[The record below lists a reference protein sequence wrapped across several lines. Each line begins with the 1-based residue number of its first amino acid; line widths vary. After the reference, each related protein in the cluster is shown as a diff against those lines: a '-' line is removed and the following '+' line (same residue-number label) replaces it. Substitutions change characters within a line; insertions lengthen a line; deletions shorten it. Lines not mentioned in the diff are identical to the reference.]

1 MSAEQVSVYQNLII
15 VKDVKSERMSQYIL
29 TLIPSKAYD
38 ARYGSSVCGRFI
50 TRSDKGGFS
59 GVAVYS
65 CVYSAY
71 TARVD
76 TYKDGVKQEGVFLLN
91 GTERGVSDAKADYA
105 RSLMSPLQVKRTKI
119 LMSRGED
126 DYFYEMPYEEVPSDD
141 GWLSGVECVGEAP
154 VTDWDGIGADG
165 MTNDEWMSSTTP
177 DSTVD
182 PSPEDGTS
190 NETDDVVSPDNTEV
204 NQTPH
209 NYNEAGLSD
218 VLRTVSPILQ
228 AKGIDVSQYKIRLNE
243 EMCWSNARTLPDNT
257 IEICQEFF
265 KYSSNDQASIIWH
278 EIYHVNHEHNK
289 EMTSSSGHIS
299 LSMPPDEICLSF
311 KTYLNWYYKDISDE
325 KARDDF
331 IDSHLKGDLD
341 VTDIRSS
348 QWYHN
353 EVETYQAEKNNGI
366 EKSDYYEGMVD
377 FLLWKYG
384 ELEKLTE

>member
-1 MSAEQVSVYQNLII
+1 M
-15 VKDVKSERMSQYIL
+15 
-29 TLIPSKAYD
+29 
-38 ARYGSSVCGRFI
+38 
-50 TRSDKGGFS
+50 
-59 GVAVYS
+59 
-65 CVYSAY
+65 
-71 TARVD
+71 
-76 TYKDGVKQEGVFLLN
+76 
-91 GTERGVSDAKADYA
+91 
-105 RSLMSPLQVKRTKI
+105 
-119 LMSRGED
+119 
-126 DYFYEMPYEEVPSDD
+126 
-141 GWLSGVECVGEAP
+141 
-154 VTDWDGIGADG
+154 
-165 MTNDEWMSSTTP
+165 
-177 DSTVD
+177 
-182 PSPEDGTS
+182 
-190 NETDDVVSPDNTEV
+190 
-204 NQTPH
+204 NQSPH

-218 VLRTVSPILQ
+218 VLRAVSPILQ

-257 IEICQEFF
+257 IEVCQEFF

-289 EMTSSSGHIS
+289 EMTSSGGHIS

-384 ELEKLTE
+384 ELEKLTD

>member
-1 MSAEQVSVYQNLII
+1 M
-15 VKDVKSERMSQYIL
+15 KR
-29 TLIPSKAYD
+29 
-38 ARYGSSVCGRFI
+38 
-50 TRSDKGGFS
+50 
-59 GVAVYS
+59 
-65 CVYSAY
+65 
-71 TARVD
+71 
-76 TYKDGVKQEGVFLLN
+76 EGVFLLN
-91 GTERGVSDAKADYA
+91 GTDRGVSDAKADYA

-126 DYFYEMPYEEVPSDD
+126 D
-141 GWLSGVECVGEAP
+141 
-154 VTDWDGIGADG
+154 
-165 MTNDEWMSSTTP
+165 
-177 DSTVD
+177 
-182 PSPEDGTS
+182 
-190 NETDDVVSPDNTEV
+190 VSPDNTEV

-353 EVETYQAEKNNGI
+353 EVETYQAEKN
-366 EKSDYYEGMVD
+366 K
-377 FLLWKYG
+377 
-384 ELEKLTE
+384 